1 MSFVHLHLHTEY
13 SLLDGECR
21 ISQIPEAV
29 TEGGMNACAITDHG
43 VMYGAVE
50 FFKSCT
56 EKGVKPI
63 IGCEVYVAPRS
74 MEQKDRLL
82 DSDYSHLVL
91 LAKNETGYKN
101 LLAIVSK
108 AFTVGFYSKPRTDIE
123 TLTKYSEGI
132 VALSGCISGSIPKA
146 ILAGDMSLARERII
160 IFDRIFGRNNFYLE
174 LQRHGIEGQEEVNR
188 VLIRFARELGI
199 PLVATNDAHYTRRE
213 DAAIQKLLSAIATG
227 NTVEDS
233 GFGMQG
239 SEHYIKSAAEMKAL
253 FYDVPEAVANTVK
266 IAEMC
271 NFSFDFDSMH
281 LPAFRTPKP
290 YTSEAYL
297 RKLCL
302 EGLERLNN
310 AGRLFAD
317 ISEYH
322 ERIDHELKIIHD
334 MGFDDYMLIVW
345 DFVNYARRNNIPVG
359 SGRGSAVGSLCT
371 YSLGIT
377 QVDPI
382 HFNLLFER
390 FLNPERVSMPDIDID
405 FSDERRGEVIE
416 YVASKY
422 GRAHV
427 AQIITFGKLA
437 CRQAV
442 RDAGRA
448 LGMSYSSVDE
458 IAKMIPRYLD
468 VTLESALNENPEL
481 KKRVDTDPA
490 AKKLIDYASK
500 LEGRPRNTSTH
511 ASGVVITD
519 EPLINYLPLAVN
531 DSTVVTQFPMNTV
544 ADLGLLKMDF
554 LGLRFLSIIQG
565 TEAQIKRTVPDF
577 SAEALPLDDKATYEM
592 LSEGNA
598 IGIFQLESEGMR
610 SLLSKL
616 KPRDLEDVISVISLY
631 RPGPALSID
640 TFLKN
645 RLHPENIEYDHP
657 CLKDI
662 LAPTCGVML
671 YQEQV
676 MQVCRVMAGYSYG
689 RADIVRRA
697 MAKKKP
703 EVMAKEK
710 DVFLN
715 GAKENGVSAYA
726 AESVF
731 DKMSEFAK
739 YAFNKSHAAAYAV
752 VAYRTAWLKCHYPRE
767 YMCSLLN
774 TVMGYNEKVGEY
786 IADCERMGI
795 NLLPPR
801 ANESYGNFSVEGN
814 NLRFGLAAIKNVG
827 ALFADKIINE
837 RRRRRFS
844 SIEDFLTRCAGFGS
858 SKTFES
864 LITAG
869 ALDEFGI
876 KRSHLLAGLP
886 TALESVTKDRSR
898 IAEGQISLFGGDMQS
913 DESVFEFPKSDL
925 PELPKSDILKGEK
938 EMTGLYFSGHP
949 LDGYRDVQER
959 IGALNAEQILSG
971 LEDRSLSKNMLIK
984 FVGLVTKKRSKVTKK
999 NDIMA
1004 FVTAEDETGEIELI
1018 VFPSLY
1024 SESGSVIS
1032 ENKVLVFTGN
1042 PEIKEAYG
1050 DESADHITLL
1060 LKSVCTAEEA
1070 LASADKAKPQ
1080 FKKPES
1086 APKRTVKPEAEE
1098 KPQQPQAVAPALYIK
1113 VTASNA
1119 SRFGDAL
1126 DLASRTPGNS
1136 RILVYFESEK
1146 RLAAA
1151 RGKTAEITEALLAQ
1165 LRGIMGENNIAVK

>member
-13 SLLDGECR
+13 SLLDGENR
-21 ISQIPEAV
+21 ISAIPDAV
-29 TEGGMNACAITDHG
+29 TDGGMNAVAITDHG

-50 FFKSCT
+50 FYKACVA
-56 EKGVKPI
+56 KGVKPI

-91 LAKNETGYKN
+91 LAKNDTGYRN

-108 AFTVGFYSKPRTDIE
+108 AFTVGFYSKPRTDME
-123 TLTKYSEGI
+123 TLTKYAEGI
-132 VALSGCISGSIPKA
+132 IALSGCISGSIPKA
-146 ILAGDMSLARERII
+146 ILANDMSLARERII

-188 VLIRFARELGI
+188 ALIRFSRELKI
-199 PLVATNDAHYTRRE
+199 PLVATNDAHYTKRE
-213 DAAIQKLLSAIATG
+213 DASVQKLLSAIATG
-227 NTVEDS
+227 NTVDDLN
-233 GFGMQG
+233 FGMQG
-239 SEHYIKSAAEMKAL
+239 SEHYIKSDAEMKAL
-253 FYDVPEAVANTVK
+253 FYDVPEAVANTAK

-281 LPAFRTPKP
+281 LPAFHPPAP
-290 YTSEAYL
+290 YNSETYL
-297 RKLCL
+297 RKLCT
-302 EGLERLNN
+302 EGLQKLYGS
-310 AGRLFAD
+310 GRLSGD
-317 ISEYH
+317 ISVYS
-322 ERIDHELKIIHD
+322 ERIDHELTIIHN

-345 DFVNYARRNNIPVG
+345 DFVNYARRNGIPVG

-382 HFNLLFER
+382 KFNLLFER

-405 FSDERRGEVIE
+405 FSDERRGEVID

-448 LGMSYSSVDE
+448 LGMSYSAVDE
-458 IAKMIPRYLD
+458 IAKMIPRYTD
-468 VTLESALNENPEL
+468 VTLESALKENPEL
-481 KKRVDTDPA
+481 KKRVETDA
-490 AKKLIDYASK
+490 DAKRLIDYASK

-565 TEAQIKRTVPDF
+565 TETQIRKSIPDF
-577 SAEALPLDDKATYEM
+577 SAEALPLDDEATYEM
-592 LSEGNA
+592 LSEGHA

-610 SLLSKL
+610 NLLSKL
-616 KPRDLEDVISVISLY
+616 KPRNLEDIISVISLY

-640 TFLKN
+640 EFLKN
-645 RLHPENIEYDHP
+645 RIHPQNIEYEHE
-657 CLKDI
+657 CLKEI
-662 LAPTCGVML
+662 LAPTCGVLL

-676 MQVCRVMAGYSYG
+676 MQVCRTMAGYSYG

-710 DVFLN
+710 DIFIK
-715 GAKENGVSAYA
+715 GATDNNVPREA
-726 AESVF
+726 AERVF

-752 VAYRTAWLKCHYPRE
+752 VAYRTAWLKRHYPRE

-786 IADCERMGI
+786 IADCARMGI
-795 NLLPPR
+795 NILPPR
-801 ANESYGNFSVEGN
+801 VNESFGNFSVEGN
-814 NLRFGLAAIKNVG
+814 DLRFGLAAIKNVG
-827 ALFADKIINE
+827 QLFADKIINE
-837 RRRRRFS
+837 RSRKKFR
-844 SIEDFLTRCAGFGS
+844 SIEDFLTRCASFGS
-858 SKTFES
+858 VKTFES
-864 LITAG
+864 LVLAG
-869 ALDEFGI
+869 ALDEFRI
-876 KRSHLLAGLP
+876 PRSRLISGLP
-886 TALESVTKDRSR
+886 QALETVTKDRNR
-898 IAEGQISLFGGDMQS
+898 NYEGQMSLFGGDS
-913 DESVFEFPKSDL
+913 SFSESVFEFPESNL
-925 PELPKSDILKGEK
+925 PEYQKGELLKGEK

-949 LDGYRDVQER
+949 LDGYIEIAKQ
-959 IGALNAEQILSG
+959 IGALDTAAIREG
-971 LEDRSLSKNMLIK
+971 LENGTLKKNSLIK
-984 FVGLVTKKRSKVTKK
+984 FVGLVTKKRSKITKK

-1004 FVTAEDETGEIELI
+1004 FVTAEDESGETEII

-1024 SESGSVIS
+1024 TECGKMLS
-1032 ENKVLVFTGN
+1032 ENKVYVFTGN
-1042 PEIKEAYG
+1042 PEIKEGYG
-1050 DESADHITLL
+1050 DESADSVTIL
-1060 LKSVCTAEEA
+1060 LKSVAAPEDYLKSNPIANKQTNG
-1070 LASADKAKPQ
+1070 SADKSK
-1080 FKKPES
+1080 S
-1086 APKRTVKPEAEE
+1086 
-1098 KPQQPQAVAPALYIK
+1098 LYIK
-1113 VTASNA
+1113 VTEANQ
-1119 SRFGDAL
+1119 SRLADAVA
-1126 DLASRTPGNS
+1126 LASQSTGES
-1136 RILVYFESEK
+1136 RILVYFEKEK
-1146 RLAAA
+1146 RLTAAK
-1151 RGKTAEITEALLAQ
+1151 GKTAGISDRLIEQ
-1165 LRGIMGENNIAVK
+1165 LRAVMGDGNIAVK